1 VLAFPLSAG
10 SALVMGVI
18 FASFFENVYILKIKA
33 NTHRLLSVAII
44 GLGASV
50 NIQSI
55 IQVGLSGV
63 GYTFIGITFTLLL
76 GLLLGKLLKL
86 NKAQTLLISS
96 GTAICGGS
104 AIAAVSSTLQAKN
117 EDTAVALAVVFVLN
131 AVSLWVFPYLG
142 HYFGLSQEQF
152 GLWSALAIHD
162 TSSVVGAGMQYGE
175 RALEIATTVKLA
187 RALWIIPLT
196 IVISYFFT
204 SSKTSLKQ
212 KKFPWF
218 ILGFVLASLIV
229 SYFPDLLPMG
239 VKVSNVAKKLF
250 VVTLFLIGSTINLKQ
265 IKALGPKPLYLGVL
279 LWIAVATTT
288 LYILML

>member
-1 VLAFPLSAG
+1 
-10 SALVMGVI
+10 MGVI

-175 RALEIATTVKLA
+175 RADSECAHEFAERWAQDSRRRAVGGRGQAFQNSRGKGRGVRKHRGGIRERPTRHRSSDGRGAEITE
-187 RALWIIPLT
+187 R
-196 IVISYFFT
+196 
-204 SSKTSLKQ
+204 
-212 KKFPWF
+212 
-218 ILGFVLASLIV
+218 FVRGQAAVGGAGVRIEHV
-229 SYFPDLLPMG
+229 SAPDRVG
-239 VKVSNVAKKLF
+239 V
-250 VVTLFLIGSTINLKQ
+250 
-265 IKALGPKPLYLGVL
+265 
-279 LWIAVATTT
+279 
-288 LYILML
+288 